1 MGEILSYT
9 LRSSLLLMA
18 MYLVYKWMMAK
29 ENMHAFNRAALIAIY
44 LTAMAVPLIPAAGNL
59 PDLFSKP
66 HQMETAIE
74 QIIAVPVVELTDTT
88 ASTPIW
94 PLVVIAIYLAGA
106 AVMAAL
112 TVVSY
117 IRLAQIVHSGE
128 KYPLPGGAILVI
140 SGKRGRAPFSWRKY
154 VVVSREDYT
163 ECGDMILTHELQ
175 HLHHNHWLDMLF
187 AQLVIVAQWFNPAAW
202 LMREE
207 LRSVNEYQA
216 DAAVLRSG
224 VNARQY
230 QLLLIKKAVGK
241 SFPALAN
248 SLNHSNLKKRITM
261 MLKSNSGK
269 SRRGLAL
276 ALAPAA
282 LAAVAVFNIP
292 AVASVLSAVSGAS
305 FASLPHKVTTS
316 EAYGSNQAAENSI
329 AVAENTGN
337 SVDIAVVSDP
347 VTAGKLA
354 AIAAPAESNT
364 ASTEQPK
371 QESKE
376 SPKFIFKVD
385 GKEILPNAN
394 GEYEYKGIR
403 FSAEKL
409 NMINSAYVESMSIDK
424 QNNSIVIN
432 LLGEKEKPSN
442 SVAKLPQFP
451 GGDKA
456 LMQHIATTIKYPE
469 GAPDDGSTYRVVVA
483 FDISATGK
491 VGATRIIRSQGEIFD
506 NEAIRVITTLPDFE
520 PAVNENGENVACQ
533 YTIPISFK
541 AMSGE

>member
-1 MGEILSYT
+1 
-9 LRSSLLLMA
+9 
-18 MYLVYKWMMAK
+18 
-29 ENMHAFNRAALIAIY
+29 
-44 LTAMAVPLIPAAGNL
+44 
-59 PDLFSKP
+59 
-66 HQMETAIE
+66 
-74 QIIAVPVVELTDTT
+74 
-88 ASTPIW
+88 
-94 PLVVIAIYLAGA
+94 
-106 AVMAAL
+106 
-112 TVVSY
+112 
-117 IRLAQIVHSGE
+117 
-128 KYPLPGGAILVI
+128 
-140 SGKRGRAPFSWRKY
+140 
-154 VVVSREDYT
+154 
-163 ECGDMILTHELQ
+163 
-175 HLHHNHWLDMLF
+175 
-187 AQLVIVAQWFNPAAW
+187 
-202 LMREE
+202 
-207 LRSVNEYQA
+207 
-216 DAAVLRSG
+216 
-224 VNARQY
+224 
-230 QLLLIKKAVGK
+230 
-241 SFPALAN
+241 
-248 SLNHSNLKKRITM
+248 M

-292 AVASVLSAVSGAS
+292 AVASALSAVSDAN

-316 EAYGSNQAAENSI
+316 EAYGSNPAAENST
-329 AVAENTGN
+329 AVAENTQN
-337 SVDIAVVSDP
+337 SMDIAAVSDP
-347 VTAGKLA
+347 VTVVKLA
-354 AIAAPAESNT
+354 TAAPAESNT
-364 ASTEQPK
+364 ASTGQPG

-385 GKEILPNAN
+385 GKEISPNSN

-403 FSAEKL
+403 FTAEKL
-409 NMINSAYVESMSIDK
+409 NMLNSAYVESMSIDK

-442 SVAKLPQFP
+442 IVAKLPQFP

-506 NEAIRVITTLPDFE
+506 NEAIRVISTLPDFE

-541 AMSGE
+541 AMSGEQKD